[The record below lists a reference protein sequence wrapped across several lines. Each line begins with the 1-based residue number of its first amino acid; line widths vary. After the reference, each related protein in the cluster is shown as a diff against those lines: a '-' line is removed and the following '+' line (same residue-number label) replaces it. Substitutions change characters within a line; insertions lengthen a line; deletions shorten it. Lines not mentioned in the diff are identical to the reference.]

1 MKWTKGESL
10 EHSDFTDGTV
20 PVFYRLH
27 IYSSEEASELSSTAA
42 ALNKLGANKA
52 YMLIHSGNVPE
63 ALWNT
68 GGGSAKEFIGIE
80 GISDIYDWDEAP
92 ENPQSRVNS
101 GTYSL
106 SGQKV
111 DDNGSLPAGVY
122 IKNGKKVIIK

>member
-1 MKWTKGESL
+1 
-10 EHSDFTDGTV
+10 V
-20 PVFYRLH
+20 
-27 IYSSEEASELSSTAA
+27 
-42 ALNKLGANKA
+42 LNTLGDNKA

-68 GGGSAKEFIGIE
+68 GGGAPAKEFIGIE